1 MKALTFL
8 FSDNVRVLFSQA
20 FSRLLLKQ
28 LLSLLVLFSSFFQF
42 CFANEITIKFE
53 KKAIKIGKQKINV
66 EIADTNEKAERGLM
80 YRKHLKE
87 NEGMLFIFPDEARRS
102 FWMKNTF
109 IDLDIGFFDKNKT
122 LIEVY
127 EMKASN
133 SELNLTPDSCETK
146 KSAQF
151 ALEMSRGWFKK
162 YNIKVGEKFEF
173 STSK

>member
-1 MKALTFL
+1 MKGLTFL
-8 FSDNVRVLFSQA
+8 FSCKVRILC
-20 FSRLLLKQ
+20 SRVFGNLLLKR
-28 LLSLLVLFSSFFQF
+28 LFRFLVFFCFFVHF
-42 CFANEITIKFE
+42 CFADEVLTKFE
-53 KKAIKIGKQKINV
+53 KRAIRIGKQKINV

-80 YRKHLKE
+80 YRKYLKE
-87 NEGMLFIFPDEARRS
+87 NDGMLFVFPDEARRS

-109 IDLDIGFFDKNKT
+109 IDLNIGFFDKNKT
-122 LIEVY
+122 LIEIY

-151 ALEMSRGWFKK
+151 ALEMSRGWFKRH
-162 YNIKVGEKFEF
+162 NIKVGEKFEF